1 MIRKSLAVSVAMIV
15 MAQALAQVPARSPAD
30 QADFELAGGASVDA
44 AVDRGDIAGSDI
56 VITGVFQGTNG
67 GILGNRSPLDLPF
80 NQSAY
85 DAKLLQDQ
93 MVRTLSDVIL
103 NDPSVRQVE
112 PQGSTVDY
120 YTIRG
125 FQVQQADLAING
137 LFGLFEGARP
147 GVEGFERI
155 EILKG
160 PSALIFGFPP
170 RGSIG
175 GTVNQIPK
183 RAGDR
188 PLNSVTLDYISEGQV
203 GGHVDIGRRFGADK
217 RFGVRVNA
225 ACRDGDTETDLLN
238 IEFCMASGAF
248 DYRGDR
254 LKASLD
260 VAWSKQ
266 DIRGYQLGYLPIPG
280 QPIPRVPDTST
291 SGSQSWLRGRDHQW
305 FALGRID
312 YEATDDIDVY
322 ATYGR
327 SRITEYFL
335 TVYPANITNAAG
347 DFTASVNELPSLLTA
362 SSGEVGI
369 RANFNTG
376 PISHRLSVSGNN
388 QERKSYYDYVGR
400 GTFDSNIYNPVRVP
414 EISTTDLKA
423 LYSGKSRA
431 RSVAIVD
438 TLSAFDEK
446 LQVIAGARRQ
456 WLHDD
461 YIDIYTQQPTGG
473 YKKGKTSPMIGVV
486 TRPADPVSVYVNY
499 VEGLQAGFQVGPPA
513 ENTGQVFPPLTS
525 KQVEAGVKYQREGT
539 ELGLALFQLQRPFT
553 VNRPGTTPGGFIVS
567 VDGLQ
572 RHRGVELYGSV
583 RPMENL
589 KLLGGVTYMDGRQVR
604 TQDGTNDGRKAIGVP
619 DSQVNLYSEYVL
631 PFLSGLTVTGRYL
644 YTSSSRVFADFS
656 QTIPG
661 WSRVDAGT
669 RYAFNLGATRLTVRA
684 NVENLFDKDHYL
696 SAVNSTLVLDAP
708 RTFVAS
714 LTADF

>member
-1 MIRKSLAVSVAMIV
+1 MRLGWWGVSAVALLATAPPAIAQTQVASAEKSGDE
-15 MAQALAQVPARSPAD
+15 AQ
-30 QADFELAGGASVDA
+30 
-44 AVDRGDIAGSDI
+44 SDD
-56 VITGVFQGTNG
+56 VVVTGLFQGTDG
-67 GILGNRSPLDLPF
+67 GVLGARSPLDLPF

-85 DAKLLQDQ
+85 DAELLQNQ

-188 PLNSVTLDYISEGQV
+188 PLTSATLSYISEGQI
-203 GGHVDIGRRFGADK
+203 GGHVDVGRRFGADN
-217 RFGVRVNA
+217 RFGLRVNA
-225 ACRDGDTETDLLN
+225 ACRDGDTEVDLLN
-238 IEFCMASGAF
+238 IEFCMASAAL

-280 QPIPRVPDTST
+280 QPIPRAPDATT
-291 SGSQSWLRGRDHQW
+291 SGSQSWLRGRDRQW
-305 FALGRID
+305 YALGRLD
-312 YEATDDIDVY
+312 YEATDDIDLY

-335 TVYPANITNAAG
+335 TVYPAVITNAG
-347 DFTASVNELPSLLTA
+347 GNFTASVNELPSLLTA
-362 SSGEVGI
+362 WSGEVGI
-369 RANFNTG
+369 RAAFGTG
-376 PISHRLSVSGNN
+376 PIAHRLSVSGNN

-400 GTFDSNIYNPVRVP
+400 GTFDSNIYDPVRVP
-414 EISTTDLKA
+414 EIVTTDLTA
-423 LYSGKSRA
+423 LFAGKSRA
-431 RSVAIVD
+431 TSVAVVD

-446 LQVIAGARRQ
+446 LQVIAGARHQ
-456 WLHDD
+456 WLSDE
-461 YIDIYTQQPTGG
+461 YRDIYTQQRSGG
-473 YKKGKTSPMIGVV
+473 YKKSKTSPMLGVV
-486 TRPADPVSVYVNY
+486 VRPSDPVSVYANY
-499 VEGLQAGFQVGPPA
+499 VEGLQAGFQVAPPA
-513 ENTGQVFPPLTS
+513 ENAGQVFAPLTS
-525 KQVEAGVKYQREGT
+525 KQIEAGVKYQRGGT
-539 ELGLALFQLQRPFT
+539 ELGVAVFQLERPFT
-553 VNRPGTTPGGFIVS
+553 VNRPGQTAGGFVTA

-572 RHRGVELYGSV
+572 RHRGVELYGSI
-583 RPMENL
+583 RPVENL
-589 KLLGGVTYMDGRQVR
+589 KLLGGATYMDGRQAR

-619 DSQVNLYSEYVL
+619 DWQVNLYAEYGL
-631 PFLSGLTVTGRYL
+631 PALDGVTVTGRYL
-644 YTSSSRVFADFS
+644 YTSSSRVFADTD

-661 WSRVDAGT
+661 WSRVD
-669 RYAFNLGATRLTVRA
+669 LGARYGFDLGSTRMTARA
-684 NVENLFDKDHYL
+684 NVENLFDDSHYL

-714 LTADF
+714 LSIEL